1 MNIDEDEEDG
11 YDVDFEV
18 RRIIAEN
25 PIIQQTFD
33 EAKETLSA
41 GLDMINLKL
50 SEKTNGRVLC
60 YSYSMRVTLDNG
72 AKIQTLI
79 KQ

>member
-11 YDVDFEV
+11 RDVDFEV

-33 EAKETLSA
+33 KAQDLLSA
-41 GLDMINLKL
+41 ALDMINLKL
-50 SEKTNGRVLC
+50 SKKTNGKVLC
-60 YSYSMRVTLDNG
+60 SSYSMRVTLDSG
-72 AKIQTLI
+72 AKIQTLT

>member
-1 MNIDEDEEDG
+1 MNIDEDEEYG
-11 YDVDFEV
+11 CDVDFEV

-33 EAKETLSA
+33 KAQDLLSA
-41 GLDMINLKL
+41 ALDMINVRLA
-50 SEKTNGRVLC
+50 EKTNGRILC
-60 YSYSMRVTLDNG
+60 SSYSMRVSLDAG
-72 AKIQTLI
+72 AKVLT